1 MKDTSKTP
9 YFKDLSR
16 KDYVV
21 MARRIIRTEGVGA
34 VSIRR
39 LATELGC
46 SSASMYRYFKNLDEL
61 LFYAQ
66 LDALNGYILELSEQE
81 KRWTGIW
88 DLYFGIWRAY
98 ATEAFKKPEAFECIF
113 YRNLNQDLGEALKEY
128 YEMFPEAIVRVSPL
142 IKEMLEIPGYY
153 DRDYLICRRLVEEKE
168 IAEEN
173 ARKLNHVLCTLFL
186 GYFKFVQENAV
197 ERDKIQELVEQY
209 IAESVDIAQIYTE
222 TKLHK
227 IL

>member
-1 MKDTSKTP
+1 MKKTNGTP

-21 MARRIIRTEGVGA
+21 MASRIIKSEGVGA
-34 VSIRR
+34 ISIRR
-39 LATELGC
+39 IATELGC
-46 SSASMYRYFKNLDEL
+46 SSASMYRYFKNLDAL

-66 LDALNGYILELSEQE
+66 LAALNEYI
-81 KRWTGIW
+81 
-88 DLYFGIWRAY
+88 
-98 ATEAFKKPEAFECIF
+98 FECIF
-113 YRNLNQDLGEALKEY
+113 YRNINKDLGEALREY